1 MPGGHVATDSF
12 FNRWSKRK
20 LDQAAVSEGEVIEA
34 SDSGDKALPSDL
46 PSESDSELST
56 TLTRNQTASPAES
69 VPEESFATENALST
83 LLVSASAELKKQALR
98 QLFFNGEF
106 NQVDGLDD
114 YDGDY
119 HALKP
124 LASELAQIVREWL
137 IDVDPS
143 NVDLIPE
150 HQSEHPN
157 NHNHFAHHQPIMPR
171 DRMDEDE
178 TILLDKK

>member
-1 MPGGHVATDSF
+1 MATDSF

-46 PSESDSELST
+46 QSESDSELST

-69 VPEESFATENALST
+69 VTEESLATENALST
-83 LLVSASAELKKQALR
+83 LLVSASAELKKKALR

-124 LASELAQIVREWL
+124 LASELAQSVREWL
-137 IDVDPS
+137 IDVDSS

-150 HQSEHPN
+150 HQN

-178 TILLDKK
+178 AVWVDKK